1 MKLVKNPDQIVK
13 KKHEISDE
21 KAEEAI
27 KTILAWI
34 GENPNREGL
43 LSVFYIIKNILNLK
57 STLIIDLQN
66 SQRTSVYCFL
76 IRIFSNTKING
87 TSIFATQRY
96 KYKKNKMPSVID
108 GLSNQI
114 ECIGIKTS
122 RKPFLDWLDNKSF
135 NFNKLPN
142 KKYFII
148 NPGCSKKN
156 IQKRLPAENY
166 ASICTYLIS
175 KNILPIVIGSQ
186 EDFVE
191 VSTIIKIEKKSLN
204 MLNKSPLDV
213 IFQLSK
219 KAIGAVSN
227 DTGPAHLIAAS
238 GCQLHLI
245 LSNFSDTDKVI
256 PQGNNI
262 TFTQKENIKSIT
274 IEEVLEKINTV
285 FKL

>member
-1 MKLVKNPDQIVK
+1 M
-13 KKHEISDE
+13 
-21 KAEEAI
+21 
-27 KTILAWI
+27 
-34 GENPNREGL
+34 
-43 LSVFYIIKNILNLK
+43 
-57 STLIIDLQN
+57 
-66 SQRTSVYCFL
+66 
-76 IRIFSNTKING
+76 
-87 TSIFATQRY
+87 
-96 KYKKNKMPSVID
+96 
-108 GLSNQI
+108 
-114 ECIGIKTS
+114 
-122 RKPFLDWLDNKSF
+122 
-135 NFNKLPN
+135 
-142 KKYFII
+142 
-148 NPGCSKKN
+148 
-156 IQKRLPAENY
+156 
-166 ASICTYLIS
+166 
-175 KNILPIVIGSQ
+175 
-186 EDFVE
+186 E